1 MSGPPP
7 PLVAG
12 RREAILA
19 SALDLFHRRGFH
31 SVGIDEIGTLAGIS
45 GPGVYRHFP
54 SKSSLLVA
62 LFDTLSDRMLA
73 ASEEIEKLDCSPA
86 EALDRLVSF
95 HLATAVAERALLA
108 VWLREFQSLPD
119 SDQKRIGDRHV
130 DYVAVWAATL
140 AQLQPELGP
149 AEAQTVVRA
158 ALGAINSIALQD
170 PGLPPETLEALLG
183 AAARAVLTSR
193 T

>member
-108 VWLREFQSLPD
+108 VWLRESQSLPD

-140 AQLQPELGP
+140 AQLRPELGP

-170 PGLPPETLEALLG
+170 PGLPPETLEARLG

>member
-73 ASEEIEKLDCSPA
+73 ASEEIEKLDCPPA
-86 EALDRLVSF
+86 EALDRLVGF
-95 HLATAVAERALLA
+95 HVATAVAERALLA

-140 AQLQPELGP
+140 AQLRPELGP

>member
-108 VWLREFQSLPD
+108 VWLRESQSLPD

-158 ALGAINSIALQD
+158 ALGAINSIALHD